1 MLGLGLGL
9 VYETNLMGG
18 GASFIDTFGQPAIGL
33 SLRDLIGTNPTV
45 LRVRRDSDN
54 AEADFKASEVSNG
67 TLENWV
73 NQTQT
78 LFDENFASSTG
89 WTLRSGATISGGNLN
104 LLNVT
109 NSAEAAYKSFGAIP
123 FQKVLITI
131 TVTDYVQGAIYVRN
145 LGGGGDTSPN
155 ITANGTYTYEITLG
169 DGNTNWGIGTISG
182 PTTLKVASLK
192 VEQLTANGFVST
204 WYDQSGNGNDAA
216 QASAS
221 SQPKIVSSG
230 SAILENGK
238 VAVQFDGNDNMPN
251 GVGTSTPTNVSVFAV
266 RGISSYPTTFRT
278 LFNYKAFGLT
288 HNANGGVQYGNGA
301 HIFKSLSLTA
311 KSDNYPTTTGQALDT
326 IINQTN
332 LERNSFAA
340 TLGDGGTYGLG
351 ISGIGSWSGTTQ
363 TFLGTIQELVIYES
377 DESANKSGI
386 QTNINDFY
394 TIY

>member
-1 MLGLGLGL
+1 MLFR
-9 VYETNLMGG
+9 
-18 GASFIDTFGQPAIGL
+18 S
-33 SLRDLIGTNPTV
+33 
-45 LRVRRDSDN
+45 
-54 AEADFKASEVSNG
+54 
-67 TLENWV
+67 
-73 NQTQT
+73 QT

-109 NSAEAAYKSFGAIP
+109 NSAEAAYKSFSSIP